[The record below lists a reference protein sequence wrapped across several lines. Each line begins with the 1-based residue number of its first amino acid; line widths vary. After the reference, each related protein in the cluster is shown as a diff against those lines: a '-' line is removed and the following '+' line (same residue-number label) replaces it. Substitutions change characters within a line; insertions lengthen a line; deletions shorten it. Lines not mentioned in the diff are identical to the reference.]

1 MLSSCTTLATLGAS
15 LLVLLVL
22 QNYSGLLSSF
32 AELNKNYVKIKPM
45 KGSFVYMIVLFH
57 KYEWV

>member
-15 LLVLLVL
+15 LLVL
-22 QNYSGLLSSF
+22 QNYSCLLLTF
-32 AELNKNYVKIKPM
+32 AEINKNYVKIKPM